1 MKVRYLLFYYLVF
14 KKDTKDT
21 TRRNRTSSKTNER
34 ILQRKG
40 ERKMKNTKSLDQ
52 LKSQYYGDVG
62 TPERDRIE
70 RELEA
75 LRIGF
80 KLRSA
85 REQQNL
91 TQEEVAKRI
100 NKKRTFI
107 SKVETDGENITLK
120 TLFDV
125 VERGLGGRL
134 KISVEF

>member
-1 MKVRYLLFYYLVF
+1 
-14 KKDTKDT
+14 
-21 TRRNRTSSKTNER
+21 
-34 ILQRKG
+34 
-40 ERKMKNTKSLDQ
+40 MKNTKSLDQ
-52 LKSQYYGDVG
+52 LKTQYYGEVG

-85 REQQNL
+85 REQQSL

-107 SKVETDGENITLK
+107 SKVETDGENITLN

>member
-1 MKVRYLLFYYLVF
+1 
-14 KKDTKDT
+14 
-21 TRRNRTSSKTNER
+21 
-34 ILQRKG
+34 
-40 ERKMKNTKSLDQ
+40 MKNTKSLDQ
-52 LKSQYYGDVG
+52 LKTQYYGEVG

-85 REQQNL
+85 REQQSL

-100 NKKRTFI
+100 NRKRTFI